1 MHVRTRPRC
10 VSLLCK
16 LAKENV
22 SLILVHDLLSERVPV
37 STADN
42 NHTAI
47 ETPLFVPIRATGIVA
62 RLVGHVLLP
71 VSCESNAY
79 T

>member
-1 MHVRTRPRC
+1 MRVVGVFRFYA
-10 VSLLCK
+10 K

-22 SLILVHDLLSERVPV
+22 SLILVRDLLSERVPV

-62 RLVGHVLLP
+62 RLVGHVLCYP
-71 VSCESNAY
+71 FHARAVY